1 MFDASA
7 WELAQLD
14 GSPSGNGVVAPA
26 DGKDPVDIAGPAAIA
41 VAACHACQRAIGA
54 CAIDSARAGALS
66 PALAVAVCNSFQRMM
81 ERAFEARDMSAPG
94 YVAFVLLGPGRT
106 PASRRAELAQL
117 AETMR

>member
-14 GSPSGNGVVAPA
+14 SSPSGSAVTGPD
-26 DGKDPVDIAGPAAIA
+26 DGRDPVEIAGPAAIA

-81 ERAFEARDMSAPG
+81 ERAFEARDMTAPA
-94 YVAFVLLGPGRT
+94 YFAFVLLGRGCS
-106 PASRRAELAQL
+106 AVSRHADLTQL
-117 AETMR
+117 VETMR

>member
-7 WELAQLD
+7 WELAHLD
-14 GSPSGNGVVAPA
+14 DSPSSTASIGPA
-26 DGKDPVDIAGPAAIA
+26 DGRDPVEIAGPAAMA

-54 CAIDSARAGALS
+54 CAIDSARAGAIS

-81 ERAFEARDMSAPG
+81 ERAFEARDMTASA
-94 YVAFVLLGPGRT
+94 YVAFVLLGRGRT
-106 PASRRAELAQL
+106 AVSRRTDLAQL